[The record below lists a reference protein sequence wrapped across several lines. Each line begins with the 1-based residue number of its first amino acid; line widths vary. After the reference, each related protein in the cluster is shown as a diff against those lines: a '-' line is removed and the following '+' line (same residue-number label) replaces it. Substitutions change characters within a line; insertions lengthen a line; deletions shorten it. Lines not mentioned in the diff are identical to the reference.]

1 MAADMP
7 QRRQRAMTA
16 QPHGITASRWCGGV
30 AAVEFALVA
39 PLLLTLLTGIGEI
52 GIAAHQ
58 KMQVQA
64 AVEAG
69 ALYAARHGAAD
80 GAALTAIGNAVVN
93 GTGTY
98 GISAVPAPTSFYGC
112 PKTSGDPGIVSQG
125 TNSTTVCAGD
135 SKLPG
140 QYVTVNAKI
149 THTTLL
155 PYLHLSL
162 TTLSASATV
171 RVK

>member
-1 MAADMP
+1 M
-7 QRRQRAMTA
+7 
-16 QPHGITASRWCGGV
+16 
-30 AAVEFALVA
+30 
-39 PLLLTLLTGIGEI
+39 
-52 GIAAHQ
+52 
-58 KMQVQA
+58 
-64 AVEAG
+64 
-69 ALYAARHGAAD
+69 
-80 GAALTAIGNAVVN
+80 VN

-98 GISAVPAPTSFYGC
+98 GISADPAPTSFYGC

-140 QYVTVNAKI
+140 QYVTVNARI

-155 PYLHLSL
+155 PYLDLSL

>member
-1 MAADMP
+1 
-7 QRRQRAMTA
+7 MTT

-69 ALYAARHGAAD
+69 ALYAAKNGA
-80 GAALTAIGNAVVN
+80 GNLTAIGNAVVN

-98 GISAVPAPTSFYGC
+98 GISADPAPTSFYGC

-140 QYVTVNAKI
+140 QYVTVNARI

-155 PYLHLSL
+155 PYLDLSL